1 MWTAL
6 RDTHA
11 GGIQKLEWKW
21 VVIEADEDEATS
33 VFFSRFG
40 INPNRVSCTCCGSD
54 FSIWDD
60 FDLDYIE
67 DDEKALIIRT
77 TDILTEERQTEVPI
91 QGYVWK

>member
-67 DDEKALIIRT
+67 DDEDSELANLMSQRIDRLKLQYN
-77 TDILTEERQTEVPI
+77 EMFGVVQ
-91 QGYVWK
+91 